1 MAENLE
7 HLTNVWEISFKVS
20 ISPTHFLL
28 LVSYRDHQYSGS
40 PSLKRKAPSIR
51 VRPMF
56 IQDCESTVL
65 FIVLVALASNQN
77 SKFFH
82 SVPITLIN
90 KKESALYPAI
100 PQTFSA
106 PFMFVSFILVEQIIV
121 ESNLTPLN
129 NYILSRWQLYLK

>member
-1 MAENLE
+1 MIMANNLE
-7 HLTNVWEISFKVS
+7 HLTNVWEIAFKVS

-65 FIVLVALASNQN
+65 FIVLVALAPNQN

-90 KKESALYPAI
+90 KKRVNPLSSNPTNL
-100 PQTFSA
+100 QRT
-106 PFMFVSFILVEQIIV
+106 VHVRIV
-121 ESNLTPLN
+121 HISRA
-129 NYILSRWQLYLK
+129 NYS